1 MSLIEEALRRVQDP
15 SVAGRT
21 APPPAAKP
29 ETPASP
35 AHSWSG
41 APKSPAA
48 PRRAGGPQTPII
60 MAVAAAMLVMT
71 AVFVA
76 GGVFWMARTRPAAT
90 PAAPPAATPRP
101 TAISPALQP
110 PQTSEPVEAPATP
123 APRPAAAAAPSAPS
137 PSEQQNGLR
146 LTGIVEGTGEP
157 YAFING
163 QIVAV
168 GETVGRFTLMSVH
181 DGAAVLRHEDGTDT
195 ILRVAR

>member
-15 SVAGRT
+15 TVAGRA

-29 ETPASP
+29 GTPEAP
-35 AHSWSG
+35 AHSWSA
-41 APKSPAA
+41 APQSPAA

-60 MAVAAAMLVMT
+60 MAVAVAMLVMT

-76 GGVFWMARTRPAAT
+76 GGVFWMARTRFAT
-90 PAAPPAATPRP
+90 AP
-101 TAISPALQP
+101 ISPAPQP
-110 PQTSEPVEAPATP
+110 AQRSEAVEAPAVL
-123 APRPAAAAAPSAPS
+123 APRPASAAAPSA